1 LRQWCARKGC
11 QKRGASGRIGVSD
24 NQSTRRLQMDY
35 NTEVINNAATQIAE
49 MFKNIVISQQQGGQ
63 GVSTIAQIEI
73 CMREALRQIGI
84 QALGQ
89 FLSSMQTT
97 PASEIVC
104 GCGGRLQYQ
113 RMREARIISVFGKT
127 SYTRAYYAGCSCQKG
142 KAPLDRQFGLEPGA
156 VTAGLAQ
163 LLALAGIEFS
173 YDQSPKW
180 LQAYLL
186 FDVSENTVR
195 SETEQMGA
203 MQEKQ
208 EEALIQRSQNETYLQ
223 ERERITGQVVGR
235 LYGSID
241 AAKVRI
247 EPRPKRGQAPE
258 EHEDWRDMKVLCWFE
273 TDSVPPAQRST
284 RQRKQAEHQQVTLR
298 AKNLRYFCDIA
309 EADDFGKLL
318 WATGCSLKADL
329 SPELIFLGDGAVWIW
344 NLVARYYPNAT
355 QIVDWYHA
363 EEHLEIVAN
372 AAFAQGP
379 DRTNWLEG
387 VKQALWEGQVEA
399 VICACQAL
407 AASCD
412 LARKATHYFYS
423 HAERMRY
430 DRFRAAGFMIGSGTV
445 ESGCKQIVTH
455 RLKLPGAQ
463 WTVPGAVQT
472 AKARAAWLS
481 GHWQPLC
488 DQRSALPLA
497 I

>member
-1 LRQWCARKGC
+1 
-11 QKRGASGRIGVSD
+11 
-24 NQSTRRLQMDY
+24 MDY
-35 NTEVINNAATQIAE
+35 NTEVISSAAIQIAE
-49 MFKNIVISQQQGGQ
+49 MFKSIVMSQQQGRQ
-63 GVSTIAQIEI
+63 GVYTIAQIETS
-73 CMREALRQIGI
+73 MREALRQIGL

-89 FLSSMQTT
+89 FLSAMQTT
-97 PASEIVC
+97 PDREIAC
-104 GCGGRLQYQ
+104 ACGGVLHYQ
-113 RMREARIISVFGKT
+113 RMREELIISVFGKT
-127 SYTRAYYAGCSCQKG
+127 SYRRAYYAGCSCQQG
-142 KAPLDRQFGLEPGA
+142 KSPLDEQFGLEPGG

-186 FDVSENTVR
+186 FEVSENTVR
-195 SETEQMGA
+195 SETERMGA
-203 MQEKQ
+203 LQEKQ
-208 EEALIQRSQNETYLQ
+208 EEALIQCSQDETYLQ
-223 ERERITGQVVGR
+223 ERQRRPGQVVTR
-235 LYGSID
+235 LYGSMD

-247 EPRPKRGQAPE
+247 EPRPKKGQSPE

-273 TDSVPPAQRST
+273 TESVPPAQRSA
-284 RQRKQAEHQQVTLR
+284 RQRTQAERQQVALR
-298 AKNLRYFCDIA
+298 AKNLRYCCNIT
-309 EADDFGKLL
+309 EADDFGQLL

-344 NLVARYYPNAT
+344 NLVTKYYPNAI

-363 EEHLEIVAN
+363 EEHLEIVAS
-372 AAFAQGP
+372 AAFPQGP
-379 DRTNWLEG
+379 DRSNWLEG
-387 VKQALWEGQVEA
+387 VKQALWDGQVEQ
-399 VICACQAL
+399 VISACEAL

-412 LARKATHYFYS
+412 LARKAVHNFYT

-430 DRFRAAGFMIGSGTV
+430 DHFRAAGYMIGSGTV
-445 ESGCKQIVTH
+445 ESGCKQIVTQ

-463 WTVPGAVQT
+463 WTVLGAVQT

-481 GHWQPLC
+481 GHWQSLC